1 MEYSAENLRF
11 ILGLK
16 LKQLRRKRKLSL
28 KDLAQA
34 TGLSMSFL
42 SEIEKG
48 KKYPKP
54 EKLMQMA
61 AALKVGFD
69 DLVSLKVDKELG
81 HITSLLRSPFLRE
94 FPFDFFGITPRDLV
108 DLMTNTP
115 GKAGAFVR
123 TFLEIGETYDMQ
135 VEHFLLAALRSYQQ
149 LNSNY
154 FGDIEE
160 RVDRFTAGVG
170 WVAEPT
176 LSYEKLRVFFEN
188 EYSATVEESAF
199 EKFPDLRPLRSI
211 WVEGATPKLVIN
223 RCLLPSQKAFVIGRE
238 IGFNYLALKERAVTS
253 SWIKVESFEQVLNN
267 FQASYFAGA
276 LLINRDLLRRDLTTF
291 FEGQSWEGT
300 RFVDMMQR
308 YSATP
313 EMFLYRLSQLI
324 PHFFGLTD
332 IYYLRFNN
340 VAGSD
345 EFRMT
350 KDLNMTDG
358 VVPHGLG
365 LNEHYCRRWQSIT
378 LLKELSERQGNA
390 ENPDVLAGARIL
402 NFMATSTEFFVITL
416 ARPLALKAGTNSS
429 ISLGFLMNRKFK
441 SVVKF
446 WRDSKIGR
454 REVHETC
461 ERCGLSPGECA
472 DRAAPPE
479 IYQKAQKQ
487 RNRKN
492 ELAVFLKQA
501 GGGGD

>member
-16 LKQLRRKRKLSL
+16 LKQLRQKRNLSL
-28 KDLAQA
+28 KELADG
-34 TGLSMSFL
+34 TGLSISFL

-54 EKLMQMA
+54 EKMMQIA

-81 HITSLLRSPFLRE
+81 HITSLLKSPFLRE

-123 TFLEIGETYDMQ
+123 TFLEIGETYDMR
-135 VEHFLLAALRSYQQ
+135 VEHFLLATLRSYQQ
-149 LNSNY
+149 LNCNY
-154 FGDIEE
+154 FGDIEDH
-160 RVDRFTAGVG
+160 VDRFTAGVG
-170 WVAEPT
+170 WVDEPT
-176 LSYEKLRVFFEN
+176 ISYEKLKLFFEK
-188 EYSATVEESAF
+188 EYAATIEESSL
-199 EKFPDLRPLRSI
+199 EKFPALRPLRSI
-211 WVEGATPKLVIN
+211 WVEGAKPKLVIN
-223 RCLLPSQKAFVIGRE
+223 SSLLPSQKAFVVGRE
-238 IGFNYLALKERAVTS
+238 IGFNYLDLKERATTS

-276 LLINRDLLRRDLTTF
+276 LLINRQLLRHDLAAF
-291 FEGQSWEGT
+291 FESETWDSA
-300 RFVDMMQR
+300 RFVQMMQR
-308 YSATP
+308 YRATP

-324 PHFFGLTD
+324 PHFFGLND

-340 VAGSD
+340 VAGTD

-350 KDLNMTDG
+350 KDLNMTNG

-378 LLKELSERQGNA
+378 LLKDLAQRQESD

-402 NFMATSTEFFVITL
+402 NLMATSTEFFAITL

-446 WRDSKIGR
+446 WQDTKIMRGN
-454 REVHETC
+454 VHETC
-461 ERCGLSPGECA
+461 ERCGLSQEECS

-479 IYQKAQKQ
+479 IYQKALKQ
-487 RNRKN
+487 RNRKD
-492 ELAVFLKQA
+492 ELAAFLKQA
-501 GGGGD
+501 GGVST